1 MNAEVSVIDQ
11 LLQKYPDRKICYDE
25 YNELRHRKEN
35 EAICRLLYNSAVRD
49 GVDTDTEWTGRKVW
63 LEMHGFVFSNVERD
77 MERVPIQPDE
87 CHFENLESLVE
98 FAYSKCA
105 LLGEIIVPEE
115 LSKAFSEKGKEL
127 FNRFLSENR
136 QQNLLKPYEK
146 KLLVFHIVQTI
157 RDWNEDEDESD
168 LQFWKR
174 LFSSYHAAKQYQ
186 QTTYL
191 KLRNLIRQVLEDNHC
206 YFVPTENSKRYY
218 VSMMTHALAPK
229 RKTVA
234 LLRLLFGFYED
245 SLQYQYHPDDDVA
258 FEVFVNSLKGRWN
271 DNIHGT
277 EEIRSDVVSPG
288 IKTLTENRKQ
298 YMIKLCNTLLG
309 KIDSLIAG
317 DSSELYPSLFYWDK
331 LIVDWYNDQAPYE
344 RAQQRRIRAGSAN
357 EFIALRKNQIQIQY
371 VMDQEK
377 QVGIQIPAIRYDRQ
391 YKTAPVVK
399 IYHEGQLIDE
409 HIKLQLYRDENF
421 LRSSKRV
428 LPLLKYRD
436 YLKTDF
442 SFRVEIWTD
451 GELYYS
457 TDQKLNCDWICFSES
472 GKVSDT
478 SIESG
483 YLLLP
488 YNSDLE
494 CADNQLERVN
504 YDLELYRVNFSC
516 TDQLR
521 INGIDLF
528 FKDGKAQKLRCSF
541 SASAVQNASYF
552 NEQDD
557 VPIMIYAAPTKMRI
571 QFSEKKK
578 WESYRLYLDGVM
590 VSIEQYVQAETVQI
604 ELCPDG
610 KLHKIELQELLSER
624 IACEKKYLCIP
635 GFSVETD
642 LPIYLDEPNS
652 VQISIPAIGINNA
665 SYQSEA
671 GKQTIE
677 IPYENG
683 TIRFSIPVVRSEFMG
698 ENVFTHKEWN
708 LWYEDIP
715 QNAVLR
721 TATPEGWSSKV
732 RLGSQQLT
740 FSSTEK
746 GYEIGNC
753 LKTYNHEEREAAYL
767 FLDIFRDGTME
778 AYRSYTLA
786 KICFKEQFIKP
797 PFEVRDDALVWCAGE
812 NYIGEHGKEKYLSAE
827 LSVANDNVWTYT
839 LKTEPEVVEPRF
851 AKKIP
856 EGEYPYSVYIEK
868 AEQKKSIFG
877 RKEETEK
884 ILIGNY
890 RLTIGEPNSFRFRG
904 KCLILSSALCYDSEK
919 GKSEKI
925 SLKEH
930 ALRIRALCYLG
941 VSELP
946 YESDSAYPCYRGTLE
961 FYDGKSGFWRAFN
974 TDLNDSVFEPINPVN
989 IWITGESEGVLYPQ
1003 NYDDV
1008 SIIIDPKYGSIRNK
1022 RESALNP
1029 IDRKRGKWPDS
1040 FNYTVEVE

>member
-1 MNAEVSVIDQ
+1 MNAEVNVMSVLIREF
-11 LLQKYPDRKICYDE
+11 PDKKIFYDE
-25 YNELRHRKEN
+25 YQVLKRDES
-35 EAICRLLYNSAVRD
+35 ICRELYNLAFHSGID
-49 GVDTDTEWTGRKVW
+49 MSTEWTGRKAW
-63 LEMHGFVFSNVERD
+63 LEMQGFVFPD
-77 MERVPIQPDE
+77 MERDVFCEPYSITECQFATLDE
-87 CHFENLESLVE
+87 LIE
-98 FAYSKCA
+98 FAYNKVT
-105 LLGEIIVPEE
+105 LLGEVVVSEIFGDE
-115 LSKAFSEKGKEL
+115 LEARGQLAFDKLIRHKQCLTPFE
-127 FNRFLSENR
+127 
-136 QQNLLKPYEK
+136 Q
-146 KLLVFHIVQTI
+146 KLLVFHMVQTI
-157 RDWNEDEDESD
+157 RDWDADTEDSD
-168 LQFWKR
+168 SRFWKR
-174 LFSSYHAAKQYQ
+174 VFTSYGAIDLYQ
-186 QTTYL
+186 STQKPYL
-191 KLRNLIRQVLEDNHC
+191 TLCSLIKQVLERNKR

-229 RKTVA
+229 QKTVA
-234 LLRLLFGFYED
+234 LLRLLFGFYEK
-245 SLQYQYHPDDDVA
+245 SLQYQYRPDDDVA

-317 DSSELYPSLFYWDK
+317 DSSELYPGLFYWDK

-357 EFIALRKNQIQIQY
+357 EFVALRKNQIQIQY
-371 VMDQEK
+371 VLDQEK

-391 YKTAPVVK
+391 YKTAPVIKV
-399 IYHEGQLIDE
+399 YHEGQLIDE
-409 HIKLQLYRDENF
+409 HIKLRLYRDENF
-421 LRSSKRV
+421 LRSSKMV
-428 LPLLKYRD
+428 LPLLQYRD

-457 TDQKLNCDWICFSES
+457 TDQKLNCGWICFSES
-472 GKVSDT
+472 GKVSET

-494 CADNQLERVN
+494 CEDDQLERVN

-516 TDQLR
+516 TDRLR
-521 INGIDLF
+521 VNGIDLF

-541 SASAVQNASYF
+541 SVSAMQNASYF
-552 NEQDD
+552 NGQDES
-557 VPIMIYAAPTKMRI
+557 PIMVYAAPTKMRI

-642 LPIYLDEPNS
+642 RPIYLDEPNS
-652 VQISIPAIGINNA
+652 VQISIPAIGIENA

-677 IPYENG
+677 VPYEKG
-683 TIRFSIPVVRSEFMG
+683 TICFSIPVVRSEFMG
-698 ENVFTHKEWN
+698 ENVFTHKEWIE
-708 LWYEDIP
+708 WYEKVP

-721 TATPEGWSSKV
+721 IATPEGWSCKV
-732 RLGSQQLT
+732 RLGSQQFA
-740 FSSTEK
+740 FSSAEK
-746 GYEIGNC
+746 GYEVGNY

-767 FLDIFRDGTME
+767 FLDIFRDGTTE
-778 AYRSYTLA
+778 AYRSCALA
-786 KICFKEQFIKP
+786 KICFKEYFIKP
-797 PFEVRDDALVWCAGE
+797 PFEIRDDALVWCAGE

-839 LKTEPEVVEPRF
+839 LKTEPEFVEPRF

-877 RKEETEK
+877 RKEETQK

-890 RLTIGEPNSFRFRG
+890 RLTIGEPNSFRFRD
-904 KCLILSSALCYDSEK
+904 KCLILSSALCYDPEK
-919 GKSEKI
+919 EKSEKI

-946 YESDSAYPCYRGTLE
+946 YESESAYPCYRGTLE

-974 TDLNDSVFEPINPVN
+974 TDLNDSIFEPINPVD
-989 IWITGESEGVLYPQ
+989 IWIIGEKECVLYPQ
-1003 NYDDV
+1003 NYDDA

-1022 RESALNP
+1022 RESVLNP
-1029 IDRKRGKWPDS
+1029 MDRKRGKLPDS

>member
-1 MNAEVSVIDQ
+1 M
-11 LLQKYPDRKICYDE
+11 
-25 YNELRHRKEN
+25 
-35 EAICRLLYNSAVRD
+35 
-49 GVDTDTEWTGRKVW
+49 
-63 LEMHGFVFSNVERD
+63 
-77 MERVPIQPDE
+77 
-87 CHFENLESLVE
+87 
-98 FAYSKCA
+98 
-105 LLGEIIVPEE
+105 
-115 LSKAFSEKGKEL
+115 L
-127 FNRFLSENR
+127 FRF
-136 QQNLLKPYEK
+136 YEK
-146 KLLVFHIVQTI
+146 
-157 RDWNEDEDESD
+157 
-168 LQFWKR
+168 
-174 LFSSYHAAKQYQ
+174 
-186 QTTYL
+186 
-191 KLRNLIRQVLEDNHC
+191 
-206 YFVPTENSKRYY
+206 
-218 VSMMTHALAPK
+218 
-229 RKTVA
+229 
-234 LLRLLFGFYED
+234 
-245 SLQYQYHPDDDVA
+245 SLQYQYRPDDDVA
-258 FEVFVNSLKGRWN
+258 FEEFVKSLKRRWN
-271 DNIHGT
+271 DNIQGT
-277 EEIRSDVVSPG
+277 EKIGSDVVSPG
-288 IKTLTENRKQ
+288 IKTLTENRKR

-317 DSSELYPSLFYWDK
+317 DSSKLYPGLFYWDK

-371 VMDQEK
+371 FLDQEK

-399 IYHEGQLIDE
+399 IYHAGQLIDE
-409 HIKLQLYRDENF
+409 DIKLQLYRDENF

-428 LPLLKYRD
+428 LPLLEYRD

-457 TDQKLNCDWICFSES
+457 TDQKLNRSWICFSES

-488 YNSDLE
+488 YHSDLE
-494 CADNQLERVN
+494 CAEDQLERVN

-516 TDQLR
+516 TDRLR
-521 INGIDLF
+521 VNGIDLF
-528 FKDGKAQKLRCSF
+528 FKDGKAQKPRCSF
-541 SASAVQNASYF
+541 SVSAVQNASYF
-552 NEQDD
+552 DEQNDA
-557 VPIMIYAAPTKMRI
+557 PIMIYAAPTKMRI

-590 VSIEQYVQAETVQI
+590 VSIEQYIQAETVQI

-652 VQISIPAIGINNA
+652 VQISIPAIGIKNT

-677 IPYENG
+677 VPYENG

-698 ENVFTHKEWN
+698 ENVFTHKERIE
-708 LWYEDIP
+708 WYEKVP

-721 TATPEGWSSKV
+721 TTVPEGWSCKV
-732 RLGSQQLT
+732 RLGSQQLV
-740 FSSTEK
+740 FSSAEK
-746 GYEIGNC
+746 GYEIGNY

-767 FLDIFRDGTME
+767 FLDIFRNGITE
-778 AYRSYTLA
+778 AYRSCAVA
-786 KICFKEQFIKP
+786 KICFKEYFIKP
-797 PFEVRDDALVWCAGE
+797 PFEIRDDALVWCVEE
-812 NYIGEHGKEKYLSAE
+812 NYIGAHGKELYLSAE
-827 LSVANDNVWTYT
+827 LSIIKDDPWIYT
-839 LKTEPEVVEPRF
+839 LKAESEVVEPRF

-877 RKEETEK
+877 RKEEPQK

-890 RLTIGEPNSFRFRG
+890 HLTIGEPNSFRFRD

-1029 IDRKRGKWPDS
+1029 IDRKRGKLPDS